1 MRSFVILLH
10 CDWLQ
15 HSWHIINCLI
25 TAIARAMDEWER
37 RKEEGEVTTDQEKEE
52 DNIYAVSKDNEVQ
65 I

>member
-1 MRSFVILLH
+1 MHNCIVIGCNILATCISNYLV
-10 CDWLQ
+10 
-15 HSWHIINCLI
+15 

-37 RKEEGEVTTDQEKEE
+37 RKEEGEFKTDQEQEE

>member
-1 MRSFVILLH
+1 MHYCIVIGCNILVVL
-10 CDWLQ
+10 
-15 HSWHIINCLI
+15 NCLV

-37 RKEEGEVTTDQEKEE
+37 RKEEGEFKTDQEQEE

>member
-1 MRSFVILLH
+1 MHYCIVIGCNILALL
-10 CDWLQ
+10 
-15 HSWHIINCLI
+15 NCLV

-37 RKEEGEVTTDQEKEE
+37 RKEEGEFKTDQEQEE

>member
-1 MRSFVILLH
+1 LV
-10 CDWLQ
+10 
-15 HSWHIINCLI
+15 

-37 RKEEGEVTTDQEKEE
+37 RKEEGEFKTDQEQEE